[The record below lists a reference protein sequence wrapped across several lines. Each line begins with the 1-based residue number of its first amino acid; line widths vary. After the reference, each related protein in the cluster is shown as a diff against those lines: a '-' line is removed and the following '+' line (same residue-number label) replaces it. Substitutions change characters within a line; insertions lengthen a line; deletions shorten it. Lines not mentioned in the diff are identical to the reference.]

1 MTHENPL
8 YVLPKSFI
16 TVMLFTNNKNG
27 ANVIY
32 GYNPKIYVGIVKYED
47 LFAVEIISE
56 ILIFWMRDSLMS
68 IGIWMMI

>member
-47 LFAVEIISE
+47 LFAVEV
-56 ILIFWMRDSLMS
+56 LR
-68 IGIWMMI
+68 